1 MTFGEILKELRKKK
15 GLTQV
20 QFAEIFNIS
29 KGTIAMWEINQR
41 QPDKDTLSAL
51 ADYFKVSVDYLLG
64 R

>member
-29 KGTIAMWEINQR
+29 KGTIPMWEINQR

-51 ADYFKVSVDYLLG
+51 ADYF
-64 R
+64 